1 VIASTPLAGACGARV
16 QPGRAAGPEAPVRD
30 GNGRRTLA
38 VAGLVL
44 LASLALQPQARAQSQ
59 KLSLDASLARPAV
72 QAALRDIDTQRP
84 SAVERLIRIGS
95 IVSPSGQEQERAAEV
110 ARQMRAIGLQ
120 QVATDAVHNVVG
132 IIPGSSA
139 GSIVFVSTLDD
150 LKTVADYQKAAGQP
164 LHADGDRVVGPGS
177 NTSTTTVSMLQAAQ
191 AFLAAGLKPERTLVF
206 AAVSQEETG
215 MAGMRALYARY
226 RDGATAFVDVLGDGR
241 SIMYGAITI
250 HWWKVIA
257 HGPGGHT
264 LNGGL
269 PNVNQ
274 GMGRAIDRLLPLP
287 YDKHY
292 AGERNVLNVAIVQ
305 SGAVFNHKP
314 DTGWFSLDVR
324 SSDAAVVGVMERD
337 VRAVLKDVSAQTK
350 VTFEMQAVSETPGG
364 QIPGLRDSDLVQ
376 TSAGIARHLGLT
388 PKLGNL
394 GSSNMNIPIAGGTPA
409 IGLGGE
415 RGGDR
420 GEPGEWADV
429 PQMLRTAKHVFLLA
443 VSMGGLQSTA
453 AGAR

>member
-1 VIASTPLAGACGARV
+1 MPGRGVPPGLGGSLRHALAGGVCALLLTFAQ
-16 QPGRAAGPEAPVRD
+16 QPTAH
-30 GNGRRTLA
+30 
-38 VAGLVL
+38 
-44 LASLALQPQARAQSQ
+44 AQSQ
-59 KLSLDASLARPAV
+59 KLSLNASLAKPAV
-72 QAALRDIDTQRP
+72 QAALRSIDQQQP
-84 SAVERLIRIGS
+84 AAVERLIRIGS

-110 ARQMRAIGLQ
+110 ARQMRAVGLQ
-120 QVATDAVHNVVG
+120 QVETDAVHNVVG
-132 IIPGSSA
+132 IIPGSGE

-150 LKTVADYQKAAGQP
+150 LKTVAENQQAAGRP
-164 LHADGDRVVGPGS
+164 LRAEGDRVVGPGS

-191 AFLAAGLKPERTLVF
+191 AFLAAGFKPERTLVF

-215 MAGMRALYARY
+215 MAGMRALYQRY
-226 RDGATAFVDVLGDGR
+226 RDRATAFVDVLGDGR

-250 HWWKVIA
+250 HWWKVVA

-324 SSDAAVVGVMERD
+324 SSDAKVVEVMEQD
-337 VRAVLKDVSAQTK
+337 VRAVLKEVSAQTHI
-350 VTFEMQAVSETPGG
+350 TFDMEAVSETPGG
-364 QIPGLRDSDLVQ
+364 QIPGLKDSDLVQ
-376 TSAGIARHLGLT
+376 DSAAIARHLGLDS
-388 PKLGNL
+388 KLSNL

-415 RGGDR
+415 RGGER

-429 PQMLRTAKHVFLLA
+429 GQMQRTAKHVFLLS
-443 VSMGGLQSTA
+443 VVMGGVQSTA
-453 AGAR
+453 AWKR